1 MISKQRMIYFEDLE
15 VGIQAQQPEIVV
27 DEEEMLEYS
36 RRYDPWPIHID
47 DKTAK
52 ATTFGRVIASG
63 GFTLSLA
70 YLLSHK
76 IYNTPESAWAFI
88 AGFDGHLNLP
98 APVFSGDT
106 LKYTLEIVKKRLT
119 SKLGRGI
126 VTIQESMKNQYD
138 VVVYKGKWLLLV
150 ATKGGQN

>member
-1 MISKQRMIYFEDLE
+1 MSGKQRMIYFEDLE
-15 VGIQAQQPEIVV
+15 VGTQPQQPEIVV

-47 DKTAK
+47 DKA
-52 ATTFGRVIASG
+52 AEASTFGRVIASG

-70 YLLSHK
+70 YLLSHR

-88 AGFDGHLNLP
+88 AGFDGQLNLP

-106 LKYTLEIVKKRLT
+106 LQYTLEIVKKRLT
-119 SKLGRGI
+119 SKPGRGI
-126 VTIQESMKNQYD
+126 VTIKESMKNQYD

-150 ATKGGQN
+150 ATKGG

>member
-1 MISKQRMIYFEDLE
+1 MNPIIVEDRRKENEKSNKQRLVYFEDLKI
-15 VGIQAQQPEIVV
+15 GLQPLQPEIVV
-27 DEEEMLEYS
+27 DEGEMLDYS
-36 RRYDPWPIHID
+36 RKYDPWPIHID
-47 DKTAK
+47 GQA
-52 ATTFGRVIASG
+52 AEASTFGKVIASG

-98 APVFSGDT
+98 APVFAGDT

-119 SKLGRGI
+119 SKPGRGI
-126 VTIQESMKNQYD
+126 VK
-138 VVVYKGKWLLLV
+138 V
-150 ATKGGQN
+150 